1 MKVAVITGGSSGIGS
16 ALARKLAKR
25 GVRCV
30 LVARGRDRLER
41 VAAEVGGE
49 AEVCDIGDRAAVE
62 ELSRRV
68 AERHP
73 AVHLLVNNAG
83 VPGRSGF
90 LELPP
95 ERIEEIVR
103 INYLGGV
110 WCLRAFLPL
119 LEAGAPSHVV
129 NVVSVAGAVSVG
141 PSGPYTASKHAQIA
155 FSRSVAGE
163 LTPRRIRVHT
173 VSPGFTHTDGFP
185 QDELLADPLLRRV
198 VVSPER
204 RRGRDTRRPR
214 ARPAARCSCRRTT
227 APPSR
232 SRAWRRRRSPGWPHD
247 GFLGAKTECVRSRHR
262 TRG

>member
-1 MKVAVITGGSSGIGS
+1 VKVAVITGGSSGIGS

-30 LVARGRDRLER
+30 LVARRRDRLER
-41 VAAEVGGE
+41 IAAEVGGE
-49 AEVCDIGDRAAVE
+49 AEVCDIGDLAAVE

-73 AVHLLVNNAG
+73 AVHVLVNNAG
-83 VPGRSGF
+83 VPGRAGF

-95 ERIEEIVR
+95 ERIEEIAR
-103 INYLGGV
+103 INYLGSV

-155 FSRSVAGE
+155 FSRSVRGE
-163 LTPRRIRVHT
+163 LAPRRIRVHT

-204 RRGRDTRRPR
+204 VAGAILDALERDRPEVFVPAYYRAAVALQGLAPATLSRLASRWLPRR
-214 ARPAARCSCRRTT
+214 
-227 APPSR
+227 
-232 SRAWRRRRSPGWPHD
+232 
-247 GFLGAKTECVRSRHR
+247 
-262 TRG
+262 